1 MIEPGRPSAGSAHPL
16 GLHAAHRYGCQVG
29 VTRRAVLA
37 RAGLSAGA
45 LALGGSVRAVAAET
59 SRIPYHGRYQGGV
72 TTPQQARLLFQ
83 TFDATARSPHELRA
97 LLRAWTDA
105 ARVMCDGEPLAGS
118 ASRNRAPADTGEALG
133 LAASR
138 LTVTFGFGPSLFD
151 GRYGVRA
158 RRPEA
163 LIDLPAFRG
172 DRLDPAR
179 CGGDLAVQVCADD
192 PQVALHAVRNLARIA
207 RHLGAARPRWSQAGF
222 AKTPGSSTADE
233 TGRNLLG
240 FKDGTNNLSTA
251 DTGKMDGNVWVGDE
265 DGPAW
270 MRDGSY
276 LVVRRVRARIERWD
290 ESDLDEQEDVFGRR
304 KLSGAPF
311 GGTSEFDPVDPAKL
325 PRNAHIA
332 LANPRRAGS
341 EAERILRRGYNYAD
355 GLLPD
360 GHLDAGLFFAAFQR
374 DPRRQF
380 VPIQRRLAAH
390 DRLNEYIVHTGSAI
404 FAVPPGVRRGGYVG
418 ETLFA
423 A

>member
-1 MIEPGRPSAGSAHPL
+1 M
-16 GLHAAHRYGCQVG
+16 
-29 VTRRAVLA
+29 LA

-45 LALGGSVRAVAAET
+45 LALGGTVRAAAAET
-59 SRIPYHGRYQGGV
+59 SRLPYHGRYQSGV
-72 TTPQQARLLFQ
+72 TTPQQARILFQ
-83 TFDATARSPHELRA
+83 TFDATAGSRHDLRA
-97 LLRAWTDA
+97 LLRAWTGA
-105 ARVMCDGEPLAGS
+105 ARVMCEGEPLGGIA
-118 ASRNRAPADTGEALG
+118 ARDKAPADTGEALG

-138 LTVTFGFGPSLFD
+138 LTVTFGFGPTLFD
-151 GRYGVRA
+151 GRYGLRS
-158 RRPEA
+158 RRPDA

-172 DRLDPAR
+172 DQLEPAR
-179 CGGDLAVQVCADD
+179 CGGDLAVQACADD

-207 RHLGAARPRWSQAGF
+207 RHLGAARPRWSQEGF
-222 AKTPGSSTADE
+222 AKTPGSSPADA

-240 FKDGTNNLSTA
+240 FKDGTNNLRTSDSA
-251 DTGKMDGNVWVGDE
+251 QMDRNVWVGEGD
-265 DGPAW
+265 DPAW

-290 ESDLDEQEDVFGRR
+290 ESDLDEQETVFGRR

-311 GGTSEFDPVDPAKL
+311 GGSSEFDPVDPAL
-325 PRNAHIA
+325 TPRNAHIIV
-332 LANPRRAGS
+332 ANPRTAGS
-341 EAERILRRGYNYAD
+341 EAERILRRGYNYTD
-355 GLLPD
+355 GLLPS
-360 GHLDAGLFFAAFQR
+360 GRLDAGLFFAAFQR

-380 VPIQRRLAAH
+380 VPIQHRLADH